1 MARTITIQDLRTW
14 ITQPERERLVVVQ
27 VVTSEPGL
35 YGLGCATFTQRAH
48 AVQALLDRHL
58 KPFLIGRD
66 VSRIEDIWQMAR
78 VNGYWRNG
86 PVINNAL
93 SGIDQA
99 LWDILGKRAG
109 LPVHDLLGGKCR
121 EAALVYRHADG
132 QSADEVVDNVEAFR
146 AQGFR
151 HVRVQLRQGGG
162 LVYGAGGVA
171 QAPPAG
177 ALPGAYYD
185 PRRYMR
191 ETLGMLEVVRSR
203 LAADVEL
210 LHDVH
215 ERLSPPEAVQFAKD
229 VEPFR
234 LFFLEDPLP
243 PEQLAWLPRI
253 REQTSTPIAMGE
265 LFNHPM
271 EWQEVIRARSVDYIR
286 MHVSQMG
293 GLTPARNVAAY
304 AAMHGIR
311 TAWHG
316 PADTSPIGHAANLH
330 LELASPNFG
339 IHEWSDF
346 SERVRAIFPGTPE
359 VKDGYLYPNTK
370 PGLGIDFDEKLA
382 QDFPPRDDVE
392 QWTQARLPDGTAAFP

>member
-1 MARTITIQDLRTW
+1 MITIQDLRTW

-35 YGLGCATFTQRAH
+35 CGLGCATFTQRAH
-48 AVQALLDRHL
+48 AVQAMLDRHL
-58 KPFLIGRD
+58 KPLLIGRD

-86 PVINNAL
+86 PVLNNAL

-132 QSADEVVDNVEAFR
+132 ESPSEVVDNVGSFL
-146 AQGFR
+146 AQGYR

-162 LVYGAGGVA
+162 SVYGAGGVA
-171 QAPPAG
+171 QSPSAV

-185 PRRYMR
+185 PRKYMR
-191 ETLGMLEVVRSR
+191 DTLSMLELARSR
-203 LAADVEL
+203 LADDVEL

-215 ERLSPPEAVQFAKD
+215 ERLSPSDAVQFAKN

-243 PEQLAWLPRI
+243 PEQLAWLPRM

-271 EWQEVIRARSVDYIR
+271 EWQEVIGARSVDYIR

-293 GLTPARNVAAY
+293 GLTPARNVAAF

-339 IHEWSDF
+339 IHEWCDF
-346 SERVRAIFPGTPE
+346 SERVRAVFPGTPQ

-382 QDFPPRDDVE
+382 QDFPPRDHVE

>member
-1 MARTITIQDLRTW
+1 MITIQDVRTW
-14 ITQPERERLVVVQ
+14 ITQPERERLVVVK
-27 VVTSEPGL
+27 VITSEPGL
-35 YGLGCATFTQRAH
+35 FGLGCATFTQRAH
-48 AVQALLDRHL
+48 AVQAMLERHL
-58 KPFLIGRD
+58 KPLLIGRD
-66 VSRIEDIWQMAR
+66 VSRIEDIWQTAR

-132 QSADEVVDNVEAFR
+132 QSPSEVVENVEALR
-146 AQGFR
+146 AQGYR

-162 LVYGAGGVA
+162 FVYGGGGVA
-171 QAPPAG
+171 QPPPAG

-185 PRRYMR
+185 PRQYLR
-191 ETLGMLEVVRSR
+191 ETLRLLEFARSR
-203 LAADVEL
+203 LGDDLEL

-229 VEPFR
+229 VEQFR

-243 PEQLAWLPRI
+243 PEHLAWLPRL

-265 LFNHPM
+265 LFNHPL
-271 EWQEVIRARSVDYIR
+271 EWQEVIHSRSVDYIR

-293 GLTPARNVAAY
+293 GLTPARHVAAF

-316 PADTSPIGHAANLH
+316 PADTSPVGHAANLH

-339 IHEWSDF
+339 IHEWCEF

-359 VKDGYLYPNTK
+359 AKEGYLYPNAK
-370 PGLGIDFDEKLA
+370 PGLGIDFDEQLA